1 MFFNKLYKV
10 EYWTTAV
17 ISRDNILTVVKA
29 RDMGHVVKK
38 LRENIILILLE
49 LFLLKGLENKYVWK

>member
-10 EYWTTAV
+10 EYWSTAV

-29 RDMGHVVKK
+29 RNMAHVVKK
-38 LRENIILILLE
+38 LERKHYPHTVGIISIE
-49 LFLLKGLENKYVWK
+49 RIGK

>member
-38 LRENIILILLE
+38 LERKHYPHTVGIISIE
-49 LFLLKGLENKYVWK
+49 RIGE